1 MTWYCPRAGSRNG
14 GLGQH
19 RSARRSAAARGDR
32 VEVDHRSSARDE
44 DDVADEQ
51 PNLVSHLRVVA
62 ERNGEVGLIRLDGE
76 LDMSTYD
83 KVIEAI
89 RSPDLLGVVQWA
101 VDCSDLTFLDSFGLR
116 AILSLAGESGTLD
129 TIALYEVLPSV
140 RRILEVAG
148 LDGVLAL
155 RDDVSEIE

>member
-1 MTWYCPRAGSRNG
+1 
-14 GLGQH
+14 
-19 RSARRSAAARGDR
+19 
-32 VEVDHRSSARDE
+32 
-44 DDVADEQ
+44 VADEQ